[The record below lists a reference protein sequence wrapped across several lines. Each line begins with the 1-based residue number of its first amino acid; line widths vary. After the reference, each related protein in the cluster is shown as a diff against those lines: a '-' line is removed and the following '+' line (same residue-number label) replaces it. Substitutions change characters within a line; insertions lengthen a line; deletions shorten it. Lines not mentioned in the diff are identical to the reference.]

1 MEPKLDVGFTPISQ
15 SCRNFGD
22 TVLASWHFRI
32 CGPYELIVWYK
43 AKGSKI
49 LTRGDKANP
58 FEARFVKNSFDG
70 NSYTEIFTNGYL
82 DSKGVERLIQDLTI
96 KFAYGDQSAMM
107 PAA

>member
-1 MEPKLDVGFTPISQ
+1 MEPKLDVGFKPISQ
-15 SCRNFGD
+15 SCRNFCD

-32 CGPYELIVWYK
+32 CGPYELIIWYK

-49 LTRGDKANP
+49 LTRGDKDHP

-82 DSKGVERLIQDLTI
+82 DAKGVEWLIQDLTI

>member
-22 TVLASWHFRI
+22 TVLASWRFKTH
-32 CGPYELIVWYK
+32 GPYELIVWYK

-49 LTRGDKANP
+49 LTRGDKAHP
-58 FEARFVKNSFDG
+58 FEARFVKNSFD
-70 NSYTEIFTNGYL
+70 SEVFTNGYL
-82 DSKGVERLIQDLTI
+82 DERGVKHLIQNLTI
-96 KFAYGDQSAMM
+96 KFAYDDQSTMM

>member
-1 MEPKLDVGFTPISQ
+1 MEIKLDVGFKPTGHSY
-15 SCRNFGD
+15 RTFDGV
-22 TVLASWHFRI
+22 VLASWKFRI
-32 CGPYELIVWYK
+32 YGPYELIVWYK

-49 LTRGDKANP
+49 LTRGDKAHP

-82 DSKGVERLIQDLTI
+82 DDKGVARLIQDLTI
-96 KFAYGDQSAMM
+96 KFAYGDHSAMM

>member
-15 SCRNFGD
+15 SCRTFGD
-22 TVLASWHFRI
+22 TVLASWRFRI

-43 AKGSKI
+43 AKGNKI
-49 LTRGDKANP
+49 LTRGDKAHP

-70 NSYTEIFTNGYL
+70 ESYTEVFTNGYL
-82 DSKGVERLIQDLTI
+82 DERGVKHLIQNLTI
-96 KFAYGDQSAMM
+96 KFAYGDLSAMM

>member
-1 MEPKLDVGFTPISQ
+1 MGPKLDVGFKPISQ
-15 SCRNFGD
+15 SCRTFCD
-22 TVLASWHFRI
+22 TILASWRFKIH
-32 CGPYELIVWYK
+32 GPYELIVWYK

-49 LTRGDKANP
+49 LARGDKAHP

-82 DSKGVERLIQDLTI
+82 DDKGVERLIQDLTI

>member
-1 MEPKLDVGFTPISQ
+1 MEPKLDVGFKPISQ

-22 TVLASWHFRI
+22 TVLASWQFKIH
-32 CGPYELIVWYK
+32 GPYELIVWYK

-49 LTRGDKANP
+49 LTRGDKDHP
-58 FEARFVKNSFDG
+58 FEARFVKNSFD
-70 NSYTEIFTNGYL
+70 SKTYTEVFTNGYL
-82 DSKGVERLIQDLTI
+82 DDKGVERLIQDLTI

>member
-1 MEPKLDVGFTPISQ
+1 MEPKLDVGFKPISQ
-15 SCRNFGD
+15 SCRNFCD

-32 CGPYELIVWYK
+32 CGPYELIIWYK

-49 LTRGDKANP
+49 LTRGDKDHP

-82 DSKGVERLIQDLTI
+82 DAKGVERLIQDLTI

>member
-1 MEPKLDVGFTPISQ
+1 MEPKLDVGFKPISQ
-15 SCRNFGD
+15 SCRTFGD
-22 TVLASWHFRI
+22 TVLASWQFKIH
-32 CGPYELIVWYK
+32 GPYELIVWYK

-49 LTRGDKANP
+49 LTRGDKDHP

-82 DSKGVERLIQDLTI
+82 DDKGVERLIQDLTI